1 MQAHMQSNDNVMSE
15 EQLWN
20 QIEDY
25 AILGKNI
32 QFTEITVTSSERLIL
47 EGPPSFSRK
56 ER

>member
-1 MQAHMQSNDNVMSE
+1 MQAHMQSNDNMSE

-32 QFTEITVTSSERLIL
+32 QFTGYRNKLRDLIL
-47 EGPPSFSRK
+47 EGTKFFSK